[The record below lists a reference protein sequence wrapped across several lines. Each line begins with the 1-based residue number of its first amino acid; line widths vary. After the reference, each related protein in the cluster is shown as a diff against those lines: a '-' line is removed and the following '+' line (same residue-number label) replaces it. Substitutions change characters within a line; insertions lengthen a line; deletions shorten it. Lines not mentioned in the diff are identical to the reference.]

1 MVEGIFYAKAAAYLG
16 AAFAVGFGCLG
27 PALGQGMIGSKAC
40 ESIGKNPDSADKVRG
55 AMIFSLIAVESS
67 AIYALVVSFF
77 ILILSK

>member
-1 MVEGIFYAKAAAYLG
+1 MVEGIFYAKAAAYMG

-40 ESIGKNPDSADKVRG
+40 ESIGKNPEGADKVRA
-55 AMIFSLIAVESS
+55 AMMIALIAVESS